1 MELLEWLDL
10 KYEGYLSEINLLKHE
25 KVKIGVANLD
35 TEELKALRLIGSDH
49 QMMMDSLGDKIEQLN
64 QIEEMLEKIEDRTG
78 TRRMEVE
85 QDVEEI
91 QIDLQRLKINKIV
104 SEIKYT

>member
-1 MELLEWLDL
+1 
-10 KYEGYLSEINLLKHE
+10 
-25 KVKIGVANLD
+25 
-35 TEELKALRLIGSDH
+35 
-49 QMMMDSLGDKIEQLN
+49 MMMDSLGDKIEQLN